1 MSYRVEWSERA
12 DAELSA
18 AWNATADWPPF
29 LTAVQSAGFE
39 LESHPL
45 DVGESRDDDTL
56 RVGFFPPLTIY
67 FAVSPE
73 ERLVRIVH
81 VVAPQD

>member
-18 AWNATADWPPF
+18 AWHATADWPPF